1 MTRSLATGA
10 RRLLIAS
17 LIVTGGTLAAAAPV
31 GAAEGKA
38 VPGMDWSFDG
48 PFGTFDRAQLQ
59 RGYQVYREACSAC
72 HSMSLLSLRNL
83 AEEGGPELSA
93 KAVKTL
99 AAEFEVQ
106 DGPNDEGEMFTR
118 PGIPSDPFPS
128 PFPNEQAARA
138 ANNGALPPDLSVITK
153 ARPHGPDYL
162 YALLIGYEEPPVGV
176 KLREGMNY
184 NAYFPGNE
192 IAMGLPLFDEGVEY
206 ADGSTQTVKQY
217 AEDVSAFLMW
227 AAEPTLEARH
237 RMGFNVMIYLII
249 LSGLL
254 YATKRRLFAKVAH

>member
-1 MTRSLATGA
+1 MTRSLATGT

-17 LIVTGGTLAAAAPV
+17 LIATGGTLAANEPV

-38 VPGMDWSFDG
+38 LPGMDWSFDG

-59 RGYQVYREACSAC
+59 RGYKVYREVCSAC

-83 AEEGGPELSA
+83 AEDGGPEMSVEE
-93 KAVKTL
+93 VKTL
-99 AAEFEVQ
+99 AAEFEIA
-106 DGPNDEGEMFTR
+106 DGPNDDGEMFTR
-118 PGIPSDPFPS
+118 PGIPSDRFPS
-128 PFPNEQAARA
+128 PFPNDQAARV
-138 ANNGALPPDLSVITK
+138 ANNGSLPPDLSVIAK

-162 YALLIGYEEPPVGV
+162 YALLIGYEEPPAGV
-176 KLREGMNY
+176 ELREGMSY

-192 IAMGLPLFDEGVEY
+192 IAMGLPLFDEAIEY
-206 ADGSTQTVKQY
+206 TDGTPQTVKQY

-227 AAEPTLEARH
+227 AAEPKLEARH

-254 YATKRRLFAKVAH
+254 YAVKRRLFAKVAH